1 MNTSLSA
8 RLQKAGI
15 NVHDELQGLQ
25 PESPW
30 YLKLILAFSGWLAA
44 NFVLGFFFALF
55 SRLYRNIPLLMVLGV
70 GLIGIA
76 YMLLRNKKNEFIE
89 HLALALSLAGQV
101 LIVVAMFLFFDVN
114 NQMFYILLVIGLFE
128 GFLALIM
135 PDYIHRVFSSFIASI
150 SLALSLFY
158 INHSLAM
165 LDIFNAALLLIVGL
179 FWLNEFKPAFLAIS
193 GIRKRQ
199 AIAYGMTLALLV
211 INVSKLFSATS
222 LFNNH
227 RFQVHEFSWYQP
239 WMTEILLGLMATFV
253 IWQLLK
259 RVSAHNGAL
268 SNRTYLITLVATL
281 IVTLLSSQA
290 HGLIVGVIILVLGF
304 ANSNRVLF
312 GLGLITL
319 LFFIAY
325 YYTTLSTTLLYK
337 SLHLLVLGLL
347 LLTSYWVLKKWL
359 LLVNKEVRS

>member
-1 MNTSLSA
+1 MNTSLSE
-8 RLQKAGI
+8 RLQTAGI
-15 NVHDELQGLQ
+15 DVHDELQDLQ

-70 GLIGIA
+70 GLIGVA
-76 YMLLRNKKNEFIE
+76 YILLRNKRNEFIE

-101 LIVVAMFLFFDVN
+101 LIIVAIFRFFDVN
-114 NQMFYILLVIGLFE
+114 NQLFYILLVIGLFE
-128 GFLALIM
+128 GVLTFIM
-135 PDYIHRVFSSFIASI
+135 PDYIHRIFSSFIASI
-150 SLALSLFY
+150 SLALSFFY
-158 INHSLAM
+158 INNSLAM
-165 LDIFNAALLLIVGL
+165 LDIFNAVLLWLVGL
-179 FWLNEFKPAFLAIS
+179 LWLNEFKPTFAAIS

-199 AIAYGMTLALLV
+199 SMAYGMTLALLV
-211 INVSKLFSATS
+211 INVSKLFSSTS

-227 RFQVHEFSWYQP
+227 RFQIHEISWYQP
-239 WMTEILLGLMATFV
+239 WMTEILLGLVATFI

-259 RVSAHNGAL
+259 RVTAHNGSL
-268 SNRTYLITLVATL
+268 SKRTCLLTMFATL

-304 ANSNRVLF
+304 ANSNRVLL
-312 GLGLITL
+312 GLGLIAL

-325 YYTTLSTTLLYK
+325 YYSTLSTTLLYK
-337 SLHLLVLGLL
+337 SIHLFVLGLVL
-347 LLTSYWVLKKWL
+347 LISYWILKKWL
-359 LLVNKEVRS
+359 LPMDKEVSP